1 MGTKV
6 TLPLK
11 VIEIGP
17 APPHGA
23 PRALGSPP
31 QCPQRTSSALGMCCI
46 PSGFGSGGTWER
58 RGECSDIGGFR
69 GTASALRVGARHN
82 PRNRGAGPPRII
94 NADTHQPGL
103 SPHSMRNTG
112 GLTSFQLQGAA
123 IRPHKPG
130 VCGIWRLGVRQT
142 TRACISAVSGIQTR
156 VRKPMVWPHDYII
169 RIATP
174 RGALGISSLR
184 RSKTLHTAAAI
195 GPSNPKARTWWLR
208 VRSRMRLKL
217 GWEGGPWRRDA
228 SADHE
233 CCGGAG

>member
-1 MGTKV
+1 M
-6 TLPLK
+6 
-11 VIEIGP
+11 P
-17 APPHGA
+17 AAHIKRPRYVLHTSRFRLRRHLGAARGMLGHRWLSGYRKRTARGCAPQPPK
-23 PRALGSPP
+23 S
-31 QCPQRTSSALGMCCI
+31 
-46 PSGFGSGGTWER
+46 
-58 RGECSDIGGFR
+58 
-69 GTASALRVGARHN
+69 
-82 PRNRGAGPPRII
+82 GAGTPRII
-94 NADTHQPGL
+94 NADTYQPGL

-195 GPSNPKARTWWLR
+195 GPSNPNARTWWLR